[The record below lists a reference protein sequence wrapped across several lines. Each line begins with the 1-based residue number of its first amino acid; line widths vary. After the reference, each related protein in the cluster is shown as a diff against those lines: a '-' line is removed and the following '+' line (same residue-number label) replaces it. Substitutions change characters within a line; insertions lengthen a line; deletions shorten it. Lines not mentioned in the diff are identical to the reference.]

1 MNIEYFAAIVDIVA
15 SVTVVVSFIFIGFQI
30 RQNTHA
36 LRMGAA
42 QASVQ
47 LASDNMGRVVESAEL
62 AELIVRPFTTVEA
75 GQDMAA
81 LTTAE
86 GLRVSNFLSISFRHF
101 EMLYTHRKYGI
112 YEKELWES
120 TRARMR
126 QTLTRERVRDWWGD
140 NKAYYGKSFA
150 RFVDDK
156 VSDMKKTGE
165 I

>member
-47 LASDNMGRVVESAEL
+47 LASDNMGRVVESEEL
-62 AELIVRPFTTVEA
+62 AELIVRPFVADAA
-75 GQDMAA
+75 GEEMVP
-81 LTTAE
+81 LTPSE
-86 GLRVSNFLSISFRHF
+86 QMRISNFLSISFRHF

-126 QTLTRERVRDWWGD
+126 QTLTRERVRDWWDD
-140 NKAYYGKSFA
+140 NKEYYGKSFA

-156 VSDMKKTGE
+156 VRDMEKNG
-165 I
+165 